1 MTYTGKTHAGGPAQV
16 HELGLLTISKL
27 AVGPM
32 DNNAYLLRCRNTG
45 EQLLIDA
52 AAEPDRILDLVGG
65 DGLATI
71 VTTHAHPDHWGA
83 LAAVRAATGAV
94 SIAHEIDAG
103 HLGGLVDRTVT
114 DGDTVAVGECQ
125 LQVMHLV
132 GHTPGSIAL
141 LYDDPMGQPH
151 LFTGDCLFPG
161 GIGKTWRPED
171 FDTLYAGVRER
182 IFEAL
187 PDETWVYPGHGNDTT
202 VGTERPSL
210 AEWESRRW

>member
-1 MTYTGKTHAGGPAQV
+1 MTYTGRTHVGGPAAV

-32 DNNAYLLRCRNTG
+32 DNNTYLLRCRRTG

-52 AAEPDRILDLVGG
+52 AAEPDRILDLIG
-65 DGLATI
+65 DGGLATI

-83 LAAVRAATGAV
+83 LAEVRESTGAV
-94 SIAHEIDAG
+94 SVAHEVDASA
-103 HLGGLVDRTVT
+103 LGDLIDRTVT
-114 DGDTVAVGECQ
+114 DGDQVQVGDQ
-125 LQVMHLV
+125 SLTVMHLV

-161 GIGKTWRPED
+161 GVGKTWSPED
-171 FDTLYAGVRER
+171 FDSLLADVRR
-182 IFEAL
+182 KIFDVL

-210 AEWESRRW
+210 AQWESRRW

>member
-1 MTYTGKTHAGGPAQV
+1 MTYTGRTHVGGPAAV
-16 HELGLLTISKL
+16 HELGLLSISKL

-32 DNNAYLLRCRNTG
+32 DNNAYLLRCRGTG

-52 AAEPDRILDLVGG
+52 AAEPERILDLIG
-65 DGLATI
+65 DGGLATV

-83 LAAVRAATGAV
+83 LAEVRDSTGAV
-94 SIAHEIDAG
+94 SVAHEVDAAV
-103 HLGGLVDRTVT
+103 LGELVDRTVA
-114 DGDTVAVGECQ
+114 DGDQVTVGEQ
-125 LQVMHLV
+125 SLTVMHLV

-161 GIGKTWRPED
+161 GVGKTWSPED
-171 FDTLYAGVRER
+171 FDSLLGDVRR
-182 IFEAL
+182 KIFDVL

-202 VGTERPSL
+202 VGTERPAL
-210 AEWESRRW
+210 AEWEARRW